1 MEENLQIIDHFL
13 MIRMPEEIDHHISGA
28 ISRRADQLML
38 DREVKDMVFDFSD
51 TKFMDSSGIGILAG
65 RARKMACFGGK
76 VYVIHAADRIRRI
89 LKMSG
94 IEKIVEIMEEE
105 ENG

>member
-13 MIRMPEEIDHHISGA
+13 MIRMPEEVDHHRSSSIA
-28 ISRRADQLML
+28 RRADQLML
-38 DREVKDMVFDFSD
+38 DKEVKDIVFDFSD

-76 VYVIHAADRIRRI
+76 VYVIHAADRVQRI

-94 IEKIVEIMEEE
+94 IEKVVEIMEGEK
-105 ENG
+105 